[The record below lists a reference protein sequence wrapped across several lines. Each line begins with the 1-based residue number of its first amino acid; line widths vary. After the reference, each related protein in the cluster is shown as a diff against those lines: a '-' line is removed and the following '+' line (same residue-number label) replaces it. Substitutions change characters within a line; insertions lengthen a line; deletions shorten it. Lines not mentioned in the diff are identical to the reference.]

1 MKTLV
6 VLMLVLMGVITLPL
20 GGIARAQEN
29 QSSASDNVY
38 KVGNGVTPPK
48 GIYMPNPQYS
58 EKGRKKK
65 INGTV
70 LVTII
75 VNADGTVR
83 DAKVTR
89 GLERSLDQQAIVA
102 VSKWKFEPATK
113 DGKPVAVHV
122 PVEVDFRLY

>member
-20 GGIARAQEN
+20 DGIARAQEN

-38 KVGNGVTPPK
+38 EVGNGVTPPK

-89 GLERSLDQQAIVA
+89 GLERSLDQQA
-102 VSKWKFEPATK
+102 W
-113 DGKPVAVHV
+113 
-122 PVEVDFRLY
+122 R